1 MSNPLHRW
9 SCYSSHTC
17 VCVCVVTRRDFSIP
31 QFAHRAVDTVCKTR
45 WNCTASRHDHGGHL
59 TPVYKRCR
67 RCTARITAVTTPI
80 RGGCA
85 KMRIKSTDER
95 TRLWENLCEA
105 TGESARSK
113 ALDRAARYYLRMCG
127 GVVVWLHTDAVTS
140 GRCSMKP
147 KPRAVSRRRRS
158 QPFSMS
164 VSCQ

>member
-1 MSNPLHRW
+1 MQVHGET
-9 SCYSSHTC
+9 H
-17 VCVCVVTRRDFSIP
+17 RDFSIP
-31 QFAHRAVDTVCKTR
+31 QFAHRTVDTVCKTR

-105 TGESARSK
+105 MESQPARRHWIEQP
-113 ALDRAARYYLRMCG
+113 DTICG
-127 GVVVWLHTDAVTS
+127 CVVVWLRTDAVTS
-140 GRCSMKP
+140 RRCSMKP
-147 KPRAVSRRRRS
+147 KPREVSRRRRS
-158 QPFSMS
+158 QRLSTS
-164 VSCQ
+164 VSFQ